1 MSRDTNTSCT
11 DCQGRVEAS
20 FVPSAS
26 LFPVHTKPD
35 ESNESNDW
43 QKLPIRPVTSSV
55 AITYTSD
62 TDGWFG
68 KDIIILKLLAFGF
81 MRITHAL
88 MSIKIQCNNRFSAP
102 FLVFQKVNFKEN

>member
-1 MSRDTNTSCT
+1 MSRDTNINCT

-43 QKLPIRPVTSSV
+43 QNLVRPVTSSV
-55 AITYTSD
+55 AITYASD
-62 TDGWFG
+62 TDGWFE
-68 KDIIILKLLAFGF
+68 KDIIILNSKIISLWICENYVHVL
-81 MRITHAL
+81 T
-88 MSIKIQCNNRFSAP
+88 SIKRFNVTMSS
-102 FLVFQKVNFKEN
+102 LHLL